1 MNSDPQTP
9 QIPGLTRRR
18 AVGAAGAAG
27 AALLLSRVSGPDK
40 RLLSIPLAEEAQ
52 AAAGSCVLNPAKTE
66 GPYFVDEKLNRSD
79 IRTDPGDG
87 TTAAG
92 VPLARA

>member
-1 MNSDPQTP
+1 ML
-9 QIPGLTRRR
+9 IL
-18 AVGAAGAAG
+18 
-27 AALLLSRVSGPDK
+27 
-40 RLLSIPLAEEAQ
+40 
-52 AAAGSCVLNPAKTE
+52 AKTE
-66 GPYFVDEKLNRSD
+66 GPYLVNEKLNRSD